1 MAVRMIGYIPVY
13 KKMFA
18 VTLVLSLLLVCSML
32 LGLVVGSSG
41 DAGAAWK
48 LLLGQG
54 EPDPTLEVIVWQL
67 RWPRVMLAA
76 TVGASLSLGGLVF
89 QALLRNPLAEPYI
102 LGVSGGSA
110 VGAILG
116 ILAGF
121 SLFPGLTLS
130 SFVGSLVV
138 LLLVLLLSNKEGN
151 SDSLLLGGVMVNA
164 FCGAIIMFLISVS
177 KTSQMQKIIFWLMG
191 DLSSAGTDTL
201 PLLLGVLPCFLL
213 IFLLAQPLNLL
224 LTGRESAS
232 SMGVN
237 VAAMMLVLLLT
248 ASLMVSLTVCH
259 SGLIGFVGLTVP
271 HVLRLILGSDHR
283 ILIPAC
289 ILSGASYL
297 ILCDLLARSLPS
309 QGEMSVGIVT
319 ALVGAPLFI
328 GLLWRGRR

>member
-1 MAVRMIGYIPVY
+1 MLGYSPVY
-13 KKMFA
+13 KKLLT
-18 VTLVLSLLLVCSML
+18 VTLILLCVLLASIT
-32 LGLVVGSSG
+32 LGLTIGSSG
-41 DAGAAWK
+41 RTLDAWK
-48 LLLGQG
+48 VLLGQG
-54 EPDPTLEVIVWQL
+54 GQDATLEMIIWQL
-67 RWPRVMLAA
+67 RWPRVVLAA
-76 TVGASLSLGGLVF
+76 TVGATLSLGGLVF

-102 LGVSGGSA
+102 LGISGGSA

-130 SFVGSLVV
+130 SFVGSLMV
-138 LLLVLLLSNKEGN
+138 LSLVLLLSNRREGH
-151 SDSLLLGGVMVNA
+151 SDSLLLAGVMVNA

-177 KTSQMQKIIFWLMG
+177 KTVQMQKIIFWLMG
-191 DLSSAGTDTL
+191 DLSAVGADSL
-201 PLLLGVLPCFLL
+201 PLLLGVLPCFLV

-232 SMGVN
+232 AMGVN
-237 VAAMMLVLLLT
+237 VPVVTLVLLLT

-259 SGLIGFVGLTVP
+259 SGLIGFVGLTIP
-271 HVLRLILGSDHR
+271 HILRLVLGSDHR

-289 ILSGASYL
+289 VLTGASYL

-319 ALVGAPLFI
+319 ALIGAPLFI
-328 GLLWRGRR
+328 GLLWRSRQ